1 MPAVLTSGGQK
12 LDRTALESKLNAL
25 TEEISAGLAQLD
37 GSQSREVLESFVSA
51 LYLQTAKAEQQ
62 KMRRR
67 RQAEGIAAAKER
79 GVRFGRERLTLP
91 SGFEAAARLWH
102 EGGISASS
110 AAGELGMSR
119 DTFLRRA
126 KEYCENELCVP

>member
-1 MPAVLTSGGQK
+1 MPAALTSNGQK
-12 LDRTALESKLNAL
+12 LDRTALESRLSVL
-25 TEEISAGLAQLD
+25 TEEISADLAQLD
-37 GSQSREVLESFVSA
+37 GSQSRELLESFVSA
-51 LYLQTAKAEQQ
+51 LYLQTAKAEQKKARRQ
-62 KMRRR
+62 K
-67 RQAEGIAAAKER
+67 QAEGIAAAKKR

-91 SGFEAAARLWH
+91 PGFEATARLWH

-126 KEYCENELCVP
+126 KEYCQNELHAL